1 MPIRPFLGDL
11 KFDSGA
17 ITAMGLAYEKV
28 RAALG
33 IVDRNDR
40 LNEIIAKKVIEFAQ
54 AGETDPD
61 RLSEQALVYFRVQRL

>member
-1 MPIRPFLGDL
+1 MPITPFLGGL

-17 ITAMGLAYEKV
+17 ISAMGVAYQKV

-33 IVDRNDR
+33 ISDRNDR
-40 LNEIIAKKVIEFAQ
+40 LNEIIARKVIELAR

-61 RLSEQALVYFRVQRL
+61 RLSEQALVYFRVQPL

>member
-1 MPIRPFLGDL
+1 MPITPFLGGR

-17 ITAMGLAYEKV
+17 IAAMGLAYEKV

-33 IVDRNDR
+33 IVHRNDR
-40 LNEIIAKKVIEFAQ
+40 LNEIIARKVIELAQ

>member
-1 MPIRPFLGDL
+1 MPITPFLGCL

-17 ITAMGLAYEKV
+17 RAAMGIAYEKV

-33 IVDRNDR
+33 IVGRNDR
-40 LNEIIAKKVIEFAQ
+40 LNEIIARKVIELAQ

>member
-1 MPIRPFLGDL
+1 M
-11 KFDSGA
+11 S
-17 ITAMGLAYEKV
+17 LAYEKV

-33 IVDRNDR
+33 IVGRNDR
-40 LNEIIAKKVIEFAQ
+40 LNEIIARKVIQLVQ

>member
-1 MPIRPFLGDL
+1 
-11 KFDSGA
+11 
-17 ITAMGLAYEKV
+17 MGLAYEKV

-33 IVDRNDR
+33 IVDRHDR

>member
-1 MPIRPFLGDL
+1 MPITPFLRGL

-17 ITAMGLAYEKV
+17 ISAMSLAYQKV

-40 LNEIIAKKVIEFAQ
+40 LNEIIAGKVIELAR